1 MQKKNLPD
9 YQHAT
14 KRIFPDLGA
23 HELEREFNIRDLLIL
38 HPFVQVTTGENDVI
52 EQPPSLC
59 DFSLEAWLV
68 QFLGAGLGN
77 LFSMVLDTA

>member
-1 MQKKNLPD
+1 MQKQNLPN
-9 YQHAT
+9 YQYAT

-23 HELEREFNIRDLLIL
+23 HGLEREFNIRGLLIL
-38 HPFVQVTTGENDVI
+38 HPFVQVMTGENDVI

-68 QFLGAGLGN
+68 Q
-77 LFSMVLDTA
+77 VLDTAKTSILHLFVI